1 MGKSPFILFCGLST
15 GFLTATRPNNL
26 VYLNRHFTVVIDTG
40 LDRDLFTS
48 AWIFSAVRQ
57 LFRLLITTMNLPS
70 LEVLTLGLPDHERS
84 SLLPVS

>member
-48 AWIFSAVRQ
+48 ARICDAVRR
-57 LFRLLITTMNLPS
+57 LFHFLVTTTMNLSS
-70 LEVLTLGLPDHERS
+70 LEVVALGLSDRERS
-84 SLLPVS
+84 